1 MIAMNDSMSMRKF
14 SSDLIKK
21 SVMTM
26 EGELIG
32 TVDNIVVDTET
43 GIIKSVLVKP
53 TGANRYGD
61 FPLDKMG
68 RYMIPLRSMKSFKD
82 VFVVEVSGG
91 QKMKA
96 SP

>member
-1 MIAMNDSMSMRKF
+1 MLDMSMRKF

-21 SVMTM
+21 SVMTL

-43 GIIKSVLVKP
+43 GVIKSVLVTP
-53 TGANRYGD
+53 SGTNRYSD
-61 FPLDKMG
+61 FPLDKSG
-68 RYMIPLRSMKSFKD
+68 RYMIPLKSMRSFKD
-82 VFVVEVSGG
+82 VFVVDVAGG

-96 SP
+96 SQ